1 MILCVLTA
9 FTVSLAPRQIS
20 LHAALSGRGWDSSW
34 CRAAAGLLSVPRVAD
49 ALIDYMLALPGN
61 EDVESINPL
70 VGETNDGYLN
80 DIRGR
85 HITREDVF
93 AAIRNETR

>member
-1 MILCVLTA
+1 M
-9 FTVSLAPRQIS
+9 
-20 LHAALSGRGWDSSW
+20 
-34 CRAAAGLLSVPRVAD
+34 SVPRVAD